1 MLRAIC
7 NNLARMAVAPFQERG
22 VVETFRSVRGC
33 LHALQREREEGFD
46 RTWGTDT
53 ERHLSLDALSAT
65 GDDVMPLWR
74 YFPTLRA
81 PFQRIMQALAVSP
94 EETTFVDLGCGK
106 GRVLMMASDLPFH
119 RIVGVELSPALLEV
133 ARRNLDIYRSPA
145 QRCHAF
151 ELACV
156 DAARWQPPDEPLV
169 VYLFQPFPAH
179 TMAAVMSTL
188 RSHPHETTIAYVNPL
203 FHQQVVEGGAFML
216 QERSEPELPGE
227 FAWAIYTTRR

>member
-7 NNLARMAVAPFQERG
+7 NNLARMAVAPFRERG
-22 VVETFRSVRGC
+22 VIETFRSVRGC
-33 LHALQREREEGFD
+33 LRALEREREEGFD

-53 ERHLSLDALSAT
+53 NRHLSLDALRAT

-74 YFPTLRA
+74 YFATLRA
-81 PFQRIMQALAVSP
+81 PFQRLMQALAVSP
-94 EETTFVDLGCGK
+94 QTHTFVDLGCGK
-106 GRVLMMASDLPFH
+106 GRVLMMASDLPFR

-145 QRCHAF
+145 QRCRDF
-151 ELACV
+151 ELACI
-156 DAARWQPPDEPLV
+156 DAAEWRPPDEPLV

-179 TMAAVMSTL
+179 TMASVMSTL
-188 RSHPHETTIAYVNPL
+188 RAHPRETTIAYVNPL
-203 FHQQVVEGGAFML
+203 FHQLVVDGGAFML
-216 QERSEPELPGE
+216 QERREPEAPGE